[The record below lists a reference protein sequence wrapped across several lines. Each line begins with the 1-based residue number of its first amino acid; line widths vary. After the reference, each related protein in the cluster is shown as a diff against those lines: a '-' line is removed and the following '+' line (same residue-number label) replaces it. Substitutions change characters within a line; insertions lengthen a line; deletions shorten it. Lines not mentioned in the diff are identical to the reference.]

1 MPFCKDS
8 LAYFGLYNTRLG
20 TLNPTESTI
29 PAASRLVTAMLHLTL
44 DTSPMTVNEVETLLN
59 KLAEQRPPPG
69 DGASVQALLAHG
81 RLLYQLLQATD
92 DLIKGLRAFPQ
103 NRDRDALRAM
113 IVARQTASRTTA
125 RQFWLL
131 LYFTSRL

>member
-1 MPFCKDS
+1 M
-8 LAYFGLYNTRLG
+8 
-20 TLNPTESTI
+20 NPTESTI